1 MKVRFGRNTKS
12 NKHLAPSLNLT
23 ALIDAFSIL
32 IIFMIFTMA
41 NGDYEAADGIKLAE
55 VAQAQNIEKNP
66 VITITAT
73 EYLFNKQKVNFAQ
86 LRSLVL
92 SQKPLFAS
100 HKAVVEAD
108 QGTPYS
114 QIQPVM
120 ALLSEL
126 EVETIQLAVASQEN
140 L

>member
-1 MKVRFGRNTKS
+1 MKVRFGKRNTTKKS
-12 NKHLAPSLNLT
+12 LNVSLNLT

-32 IIFMIFTMA
+32 VIFMIFTMA
-41 NGDYEAADGIKLAE
+41 SGEYEPNDGIKLAE
-55 VAQAQNIEKNP
+55 VAKSAQIDKSQ
-66 VITITAT
+66 VITVTPT
-73 EYLFNKQKVNFAQ
+73 EYMFKKQKMTFAQ

-92 SQKPLFAS
+92 SQKSEFAT

-108 QGTPYS
+108 QATPYS

-120 ALLSEL
+120 ALMSEL
-126 EVETIQLAVASQEN
+126 EIETIQLAVASEET